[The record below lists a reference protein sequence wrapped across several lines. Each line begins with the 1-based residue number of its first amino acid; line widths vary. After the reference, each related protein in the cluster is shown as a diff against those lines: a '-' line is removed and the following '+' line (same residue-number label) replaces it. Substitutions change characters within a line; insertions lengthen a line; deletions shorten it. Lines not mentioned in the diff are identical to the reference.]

1 MKVDGNTSDGYH
13 TFNELYEFRKLYNAL
28 FFNELSAQRKYI
40 TYKSRCTM
48 TGKNR
53 LGAAGLLLGHN
64 CPQVKSPS
72 IMK

>member
-40 TYKSRCTM
+40 TYKSRLHDDGQEPFGGGWFIVGAQLP
-48 TGKNR
+48 TG
-53 LGAAGLLLGHN
+53 
-64 CPQVKSPS
+64 
-72 IMK
+72 